1 MRSGRVTGPVE
12 GQDLAG
18 QLARYLEARQ
28 LTLSTAQLPSVEQL
42 RAGAAYVLGEA
53 IELHDAVVALCEAE
67 ESGEVTAQ
75 HLRNVR
81 HEIADVTLAD
91 TVLAGMMPGTVTVE
105 ACIAE
110 KTEADRGR
118 G

>member
-1 MRSGRVTGPVE
+1 MTGPVE

-18 QLARYLEARQ
+18 QLAQYLEARQ
-28 LTLSTAQLPSVEQL
+28 LTVSTAQLPGVEQL
-42 RAGAAYVLGEA
+42 LAGAAYVLGEA
-53 IELHDAVVALCEAE
+53 IELHDAVVALSEAHE
-67 ESGEVTAQ
+67 RGEVTAA
-75 HLRNVR
+75 HLRDVR
-81 HEIADVTLAD
+81 HEIADVILAD
-91 TVLAGMMPGTVTVE
+91 TALAAMMPGTVTVE

>member
-1 MRSGRVTGPVE
+1 VTGPVE
-12 GQDLAG
+12 TQHLAG

-28 LTLSTAQLPSVEQL
+28 LTISTEHLTGVEQL
-42 RAGAAYVLGEA
+42 LTGAKYVLGEA
-53 IELHDAVVALCEAE
+53 IELHDAVVALAEAHE
-67 ESGEVTAQ
+67 RGEVTAE

-91 TVLAGMMPGTVTVE
+91 AVLAGMMPGTITVE